1 MDAGAF
7 AGSAAECAA
16 RCRAEAAEAEAIVF
30 DVLHSADGAHLISGA
45 STGRVAVVDVGTML
59 RSKGGGATTRWFR
72 AHESCIYK
80 LLLVPDGSVLVT
92 GSATEIRLW
101 RWADVRARLS
111 SGEAPTHFLQLDPGC
126 ETNGLAY
133 DAQGGCLLAATG
145 DGLCHVYDAARG
157 QETAAL
163 SGHANYLHSVAVL
176 PESRRVATASE
187 DGTVRLWDMRSGY
200 AAAGVL
206 EPFSDPGSAGRER
219 TAARRTVSTEWV
231 SCLACDPTENW
242 LVCGGSA
249 HYLNIFHI
257 ASLKSMKKMPTASQT
272 QAVSF
277 VEGMIVSVGAE
288 QGVYHHSIGGALV
301 ARVPSSCPSNYGMS
315 FCAKPRLLVTCG
327 ASTSADVFTDFTAP
341 PTFAQPLRCTEL
353 G

>member
-30 DVLHSADGAHLISGA
+30 DVVHSADGAHLISGA

-101 RWADVRARLS
+101 RWADVLARLS

-133 DAQGGCLLAATG
+133 DAQGGSLLAATG
-145 DGLCHVYDAARG
+145 DGL
-157 QETAAL
+157 
-163 SGHANYLHSVAVL
+163 
-176 PESRRVATASE
+176 
-187 DGTVRLWDMRSGY
+187 
-200 AAAGVL
+200 
-206 EPFSDPGSAGRER
+206 
-219 TAARRTVSTEWV
+219 
-231 SCLACDPTENW
+231 
-242 LVCGGSA
+242 
-249 HYLNIFHI
+249 
-257 ASLKSMKKMPTASQT
+257 
-272 QAVSF
+272 
-277 VEGMIVSVGAE
+277 
-288 QGVYHHSIGGALV
+288 
-301 ARVPSSCPSNYGMS
+301 
-315 FCAKPRLLVTCG
+315 
-327 ASTSADVFTDFTAP
+327 
-341 PTFAQPLRCTEL
+341 
-353 G
+353 